1 MNRLAKIL
9 LISVLLLSISCS
21 KKSYET
27 NGETIY
33 KTGKN
38 LLGENLLDRNAS
50 KIKFIKSCVFCHGK
64 QGNAMNKVKLQWRF
78 LSNSTSLSVPY
89 TDELFYRFLDH
100 DLKSDGTKADIGL
113 IWKMNNRDKKDLLD
127 YIKKL

>member
-1 MNRLAKIL
+1 MNLLSKIIFILAL
-9 LISVLLLSISCS
+9 LFSISCS
-21 KKSYET
+21 KKTYET

-38 LLGENLLDRNAS
+38 LTGESLLDRDAS

-64 QGNAMNKVKLQWRF
+64 QGNAMNKVNLQWKF
-78 LSNSTSLSVPY
+78 LSNPTNLSVPY

-100 DLKSDGTKADIGL
+100 DLKSDGTKAAIGL
-113 IWKMNNRDKKDLLD
+113 IWKMNNQDKKDLLE
-127 YIKKL
+127 YIKAL